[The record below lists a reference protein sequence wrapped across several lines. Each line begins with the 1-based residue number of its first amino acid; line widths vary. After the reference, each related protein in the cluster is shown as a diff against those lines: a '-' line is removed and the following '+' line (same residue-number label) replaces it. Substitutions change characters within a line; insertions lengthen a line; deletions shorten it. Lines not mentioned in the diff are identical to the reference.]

1 MKTVILAAIRCSL
14 MFLVSA
20 VAAALTHFSALA
32 QTCPT
37 NVPHITGTWT
47 VLPYQMPIN
56 PISANLLP
64 NGKVLIVAGSEND
77 ASNNSEGAESYRAAV
92 WDPSGTNESSISVQN
107 LTYDVFCSGTA
118 ALFDG
123 RSLIVGGTSDS
134 PDYTSTGENRA
145 SIFNPATSQYVQSQ
159 NMVDGRWY
167 ATATALAD
175 GRIMAMSGLTQNGGT
190 SRTIEIYD
198 LQRAGAGWNPPTNV
212 PFTPPWYPRLHLLP
226 GGKVF
231 YTGHGSGSSTAN
243 AWIFDPA
250 TGGWTQSATTTRNR
264 KYASSVLL
272 PLLPPSYVPRVM
284 NFGGGGNPATS
295 STDIIDLSVAT
306 PRYTAGPNMSTG
318 RIQMNAVILP
328 NGKVLAEGGSVNN
341 EAPDTP
347 GKTAD
352 LYDPVSNTMSSA
364 GTAAYSR
371 LYHSDALL
379 LPDATVMS
387 IGSNPPNRGRYEPAI
402 EIYAPSYLYDSND
415 RLITTNRPQITAFSF
430 SGPIHYGMP
439 FSVSYTSTSPISS
452 AVLIRPGS
460 ATHASDMEQR
470 LIGLC
475 GATTPCNAA
484 NNTLSL
490 TTPPDGSIAP
500 PGYYMLFLLDSAGVP
515 SKARFIQLTPNSYS
529 LVPPTGAITAPSG
542 DVTITAGSVIN
553 FGTSTSASSY
563 SWVFP
568 GGTPA
573 TSTAQNPGNVTFSV
587 PGTYT
592 VSLTVIDATGNSD
605 PSPPTRIITVLPT
618 SPNFDITVSP
628 AAQEVNPGGLTT
640 YTVTVTPRSGFTG
653 MVNLS
658 VGSEF
663 GFPTGITSG
672 GFNPASISTGG
683 SSTLTMRTS
692 TSTVPYALSLTI
704 TGTSGTITHTASTT
718 LLVNLAP
725 PAGLTAVA
733 GDAQVSLSWPASV
746 GASGYHVKRAM
757 VDGGPYETFACPS
770 GTSIVDTGLVNGT
783 TYYYTVSA
791 AYTGGP
797 NASGES
803 ANSVQVSATPQGG
816 TPIVQVTVQTSP
828 TGLTFS
834 VDGTNYSST
843 QTFSWDAGS
852 SHTIATTSPQSG
864 GTGVQYLWTRW
875 SDNGAISH
883 IVAPTTNKTYTAT
896 FRKQYYLT
904 MTHGTGGTVSPAS
917 GWKNSGATIPITA
930 TPTNNTQVSYR
941 FNAWTGSGT
950 GSYSGTNNPASIT
963 MNGPITE
970 NASFTQNP
978 VQVTVQTN
986 PAGLTFSVDNT
997 SYTSAQVFS
1006 WQPGSSHTIATTVPQ
1021 SGGTGVRYVWGNW
1034 TGGGGIS
1041 HTVAPT
1047 TNKIY
1052 TATFK
1057 TQYYLTMTHGTGGTV
1072 SPTSGWKTSGTTIS
1086 ITAAPASGYSFT
1098 NWTGSGTGSFSGTNN
1113 PASITMGGPITETA
1127 TFTHN

>member
-1 MKTVILAAIRCSL
+1 MKQSSLLARYKNLAA
-14 MFLVSA
+14 FTALVLP
-20 VAAALTHFSALA
+20 ALTHSSVLA
-32 QTCPT
+32 QTCPD

-92 WDPSGTNESSISVQN
+92 WDPSGTNESSVSVQN

-123 RSLIVGGTSDS
+123 RSLIVGGTSDYS
-134 PDYTSTGENRA
+134 FTGENRA

-175 GRIMAMSGLTQNGGT
+175 GRIMAMSGLTQTGGT

-198 LQRAGAGWNPPTNV
+198 LQRAGAGWNPPTSV
-212 PFTPPWYPRLHLLP
+212 PFSPPLYPRLELLP
-226 GGKVF
+226 AGRVF
-231 YTGHGSGSSTAN
+231 YTGHGSGTSSAN

-250 TGGWTQSATTTRNR
+250 TGGWTQSATTNVNR
-264 KYASSVLL
+264 SYGSSVLL

-284 NFGGGGNPATS
+284 NFGGGSPATS

-306 PRYTAGPNMSTG
+306 PSYTAGPNMSTG

-371 LYHSDALL
+371 LYHSTALL
-379 LPDATVMS
+379 LPDATVLSM
-387 IGSNPPNRGRYEPAI
+387 GSNPGDRGRYEPAI
-402 EIYAPSYLYDSND
+402 EIYTPSYLYDAND
-415 RLITTNRPQITAFSF
+415 HLITTARPQITALSF

-452 AVLIRPGS
+452 AVLIRPGAS
-460 ATHASDMEQR
+460 THSEDMEQR
-470 LIGLC
+470 LVGLC
-475 GATTPCNAA
+475 GDTSPCSASG
-484 NNTLSL
+484 NTLSL

-515 SKARFIQLTPNSYS
+515 SKAWFIQLTPNSYS

-542 DVTITAGSVIN
+542 DMTITAGSVIN
-553 FGTSTSASSY
+553 FGTTTSASQY

-573 TSTAQNPGNVTFSV
+573 TSTAQNPGNVTFGA

-592 VSLTVIDATGNSD
+592 ISLTVIDATGNSD
-605 PSPPTRIITVLPT
+605 PSPPTRTITVLPT
-618 SPNFDITVSP
+618 SPDFSITVGP
-628 AAQEVNPGGLTT
+628 AAQEVFPGGSTT
-640 YTVTVTPRSGFTG
+640 YTVTVTPLSGFTG
-653 MVNLS
+653 TVNLS
-658 VGSEF
+658 VDSES
-663 GFPTGITSG
+663 GFPTGITTG
-672 GFNPASISTGG
+672 GFSPASIRTGG
-683 SSTLTMRTS
+683 SSTLTMQTS

-704 TGTSGTITHTASTT
+704 TGTSGTISHTASTT

-725 PAGLTAVA
+725 PAGLTANA

-746 GASGYHVKRAM
+746 GANGYHVKRAKI
-757 VDGGPYETFACPS
+757 DGGPYETFACPS
-770 GTSIVDTGLVNGT
+770 GTSVVDSGLVNGT

-797 NASGES
+797 DAGGES
-803 ANSVQVSATPQGG
+803 ANSVQASATPQGG
-816 TPIVQVTVQTSP
+816 TPMVQVTVETNP
-828 TGLTFS
+828 LGRTFS

-843 QTFSWDAGS
+843 QTFSWDSGS
-852 SHTIATTSPQSG
+852 SHTIATTSPQNG
-864 GTGVQYLWTRW
+864 ATGVRYAFTRW

-883 IVAPTTNKTYTAT
+883 TVASTTNTTYTAT
-896 FRKQYYLT
+896 FRTQYYLT
-904 MTHGTGGTVSPAS
+904 MTHGTGGTVSPTS
-917 GWKNSGATIPITA
+917 GWRNAGSTVSISA
-930 TPTNNTQVSYR
+930 TPTNNNQVSYT
-941 FNAWTGSGT
+941 FAGWTGSGA
-950 GSYSGTNNPASIT
+950 GSYSGPNNPASIT

-970 NASFTQNP
+970 NASFTQNNI
-978 VQVTVQTN
+978 QVTVQTN
-986 PAGLTFSVDNT
+986 PTGLSFSVDGT
-997 SYTSAQVFS
+997 PYTAAPTFS
-1006 WQPGSSHTIATTVPQ
+1006 WQPGSSHTIATTSPQ
-1021 SGGTGVRYVWGNW
+1021 SGGT
-1034 TGGGGIS
+1034 
-1041 HTVAPT
+1041 
-1047 TNKIY
+1047 
-1052 TATFK
+1052 
-1057 TQYYLTMTHGTGGTV
+1057 
-1072 SPTSGWKTSGTTIS
+1072 
-1086 ITAAPASGYSFT
+1086 
-1098 NWTGSGTGSFSGTNN
+1098 
-1113 PASITMGGPITETA
+1113 
-1127 TFTHN
+1127 